1 MLKRFL
7 VIVTLL
13 LFAAVAFVGCGG
25 STEKAASNAPASNAP
40 ASEPA
45 KEPFKVGFIYVGPVG
60 DAGYTYAHDLGR
72 KFLEEQVPGVKTI
85 YMESVKEGTDDER
98 ALENLVQQGCKVI
111 FATSFGYMDAVQKV
125 AARHPDVIFEHCS
138 GYKTSPNA
146 GTYFGRD
153 YQARYL
159 AGIVAGKATKSNT
172 IGYVAAQTIPEVYR
186 GIDAFTLGALSVNP
200 KVKVKVNWTN
210 TWYDPVKEKEA
221 AKSLLEQGAD
231 VIAQHQDTPAAMQAA
246 EEAGK
251 LALGYN
257 SDMRK
262 FAPKAVMTGPVWNWG
277 PYYVNTVKAVMDKT
291 WKMEQYWGSMKE
303 GIIDLGPYGPMV
315 TEEVKALVAAKK
327 QEINDGKFIVFNG
340 PIKDNTGKV
349 RVPAGSTMSD
359 KDMLSMDWLV
369 QGVEATKK

>member
-1 MLKRFL
+1 MLKRF
-7 VIVTLL
+7 IAIAALL
-13 LFAAVAFVGCGG
+13 LFAVVTLAGCGG
-25 STEKAASNAPASNAP
+25 NTEKAANAPAANAP
-40 ASEPA
+40 AGESA
-45 KEPFKVGFIYVGPVG
+45 NKEPFKVGFIYVGPVG

-72 KFLEEQVPGVKTI
+72 KFLEEQVPGVETI

-111 FATSFGYMDAVQKV
+111 FATSFGFMDAVQKV
-125 AARHPDVIFEHCS
+125 AKRHPDVIFEHCS
-138 GYKTSPNA
+138 GYKTEANA

-153 YQARYL
+153 YEARYL
-159 AGIVAGKATKSNT
+159 AGIVAGKATKSNI
-172 IGYVAAQTIPEVYR
+172 IGYVAAQKIPEVYR
-186 GIDAFTLGALSVNP
+186 GIDAFTLGAQSVNP

-221 AKSLLEQGAD
+221 AKSLLEQGSD
-231 VIAQHQDTPAAMQAA
+231 VIAMHQDTPAPMQAA

-277 PYYVNTVKAVMDKT
+277 PYYVNTVKAVMDGT
-291 WKMEQYWGSMKE
+291 WKMDQYWGPMKD

-315 TEEVKALVAAKK
+315 PEDVKALVAAKK
-327 QEINDGKFIVFNG
+327 QEIMDGKFIVFKG
-340 PIKDNTGKV
+340 PIKDNTGKE
-349 RVPAGSTMSD
+349 RVPAGTSMTD
-359 KDMLSMDWLV
+359 EQMLSMDWFV
-369 QGVEATKK
+369 EGVEATNN